1 MREAKEWIALLD
13 YQKRAIEEHEN
24 SVGRG
29 LYLATDIKR
38 KERKKEE
45 NENDCT

>member
-13 YQKRAIEEHEN
+13 YQKRSIEEHEN
-24 SVGRG
+24 KIGRG
-29 LYLATDIKR
+29 LYIATDIKR
-38 KERKKEE
+38 EGEKEKK